1 MIISIVTVVLMFIA
15 NITCELFLPLH
26 YLASL
31 NMSNTFFDDVFE
43 KFKLLKSYQKIILIY
58 GFIYIYIQINNYN
71 IYKYMHVVVIT

>member
-15 NITCELFLPLH
+15 NITYELFLPLR

-58 GFIYIYIQINNYN
+58 GFIYSN
-71 IYKYMHVVVIT
+71 K